1 MKAQRMYTEMV
12 MRDRNRCALA
22 FWGVTNETALR
33 SRNTFLK
40 SLVEHCHEMDT
51 TRLITATFDL
61 PKLNPETKAFEMNDS
76 FIEELDVVSINKY
89 MGWYHAW
96 PSCILCHFRMHS
108 LQHA

>member
-1 MKAQRMYTEMV
+1 MV
-12 MRDRNRCALA
+12 MRDRNRCALT
-22 FWGVTNETALR
+22 FWGVANETAP
-33 SRNTFLK
+33 SEARNAFLK

-51 TRLITATFDL
+51 TRLITAAFDL

-96 PSCILCHFRMHS
+96 PSILRKYVGMWLS
-108 LQHA
+108 VNR

>member
-1 MKAQRMYTEMV
+1 MYTEMV

-22 FWGVTNETALR
+22 FWGVANETAPSEARNAFSEESCRAL
-33 SRNTFLK
+33 SRDGH
-40 SLVEHCHEMDT
+40 S
-51 TRLITATFDL
+51 RPITAAFDL

-96 PSCILCHFRMHS
+96 PSDPSEVCWNVAPGKPLIFF
-108 LQHA
+108 